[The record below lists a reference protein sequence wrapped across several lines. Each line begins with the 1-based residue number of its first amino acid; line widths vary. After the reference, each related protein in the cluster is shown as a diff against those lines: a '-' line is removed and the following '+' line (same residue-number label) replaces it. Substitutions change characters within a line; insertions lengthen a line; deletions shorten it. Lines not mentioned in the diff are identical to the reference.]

1 MTQRPYA
8 LIGAGPMGL
17 ATARQ
22 LQKYGI
28 PFEGFELHSDVGG
41 LWDIDN
47 PHSTMY
53 ESAHLISSKHMTE
66 FTEFPMSEG
75 VPTYPK
81 HSDIRD
87 YFRDYSEHFN
97 LKQYFNFGCKV
108 TSIAPIEDNQWQVKW
123 LDNEEERS
131 EVFAGVLIAN
141 GNLHTPN
148 VPQLPNSFDGEIL
161 HSCEYR
167 SPELFKNKR
176 VLILGCGNSACDIAV
191 DAVHYAQS
199 VDISVRRG
207 YYFLPKF
214 VLGKP
219 IDSLGGKNKLPKSIK
234 SFTESLLIKLLV
246 GKPSDYGL
254 PDPDYKM
261 YESHPVINSL
271 ALHHLGHGDI
281 KPRKDIQSIEGQTVT
296 FIDNQQADYDL
307 ILLATGYKLDF
318 PFADRQL
325 LNWKQDAPD
334 LFLNVFNPTQKN
346 LFVMGMIEA
355 AGLGWQGRAE
365 QAQLV
370 AMLLKLKAEGHQ
382 NTVDWFEQQVVAS
395 KDDITGGMNYLKVP
409 RMAYYVH
416 KQSYLDSLRKYTQK
430 FEATLS

>member
-66 FTEFPMSEG
+66 FTEFPMGEC

-123 LDNEEERS
+123 LDNEQERS

-141 GNLHTPN
+141 GNLHKPN
-148 VPQLPNSFDGEIL
+148 VPQLPNSFDGETL

-234 SFTESLLIKLLV
+234 SFTESLLVKLLV

-281 KPRKDIQSIEGQTVT
+281 KPQKT
-296 FIDNQQADYDL
+296 F
-307 ILLATGYKLDF
+307 
-318 PFADRQL
+318 R
-325 LNWKQDAPD
+325 
-334 LFLNVFNPTQKN
+334 V
-346 LFVMGMIEA
+346 
-355 AGLGWQGRAE
+355 
-365 QAQLV
+365 
-370 AMLLKLKAEGHQ
+370 
-382 NTVDWFEQQVVAS
+382 
-395 KDDITGGMNYLKVP
+395 
-409 RMAYYVH
+409 
-416 KQSYLDSLRKYTQK
+416 LRGKP
-430 FEATLS
+430 